1 MTSSTEQL
9 NRVGTMWSED
19 EPVRGGYPDPSLLA
33 LSGLDRMRA
42 GFRNQMAR
50 PPIHHLFGLMP
61 VAASPASVTF
71 TMPCSPW
78 LQTDAGVFFAGTA
91 ALIADAPLG
100 SAVMVG
106 LGPGQFSVTSELSL
120 NFLRPADVSS
130 ERLVCRAR
138 PIEVG
143 RTLGLAEAMVEDI
156 HGRLI
161 AHSTT
166 RCFVTTLDAP
176 EMDGE
181 PPTVEAPVYDTPDPY
196 LRPITE
202 GAVDPTRWKEHDFNE
217 IVRMQIAGE
226 IPPPPFVQMLKAI
239 PEPGDGTFKLTM
251 PASQWFTSPGGT
263 IYGGL
268 IAYAADVALSGAF
281 GTTLSGNELAAT
293 LDLKVLF
300 LRPALPD
307 GKPLTVTANVM
318 HRGRTF
324 ATGQAEIT
332 NSDGKTVAFATSS
345 ATIRSGRNW
354 ASFAVADEAVSPTDT

>member
-1 MTSSTEQL
+1 
-9 NRVGTMWSED
+9 MWSDD
-19 EPVRGGYPDPSLLA
+19 EPVRGGYPDASLLA

-42 GFRNQMAR
+42 GFRNQMVP
-50 PPIHHLFGLMP
+50 PPISHLFGLMP
-61 VAASPASVTF
+61 VAVSPASATF
-71 TMPCSPW
+71 SMPCSPW

-91 ALIADAPLG
+91 ALVADAPLG
-100 SAVMVG
+100 SAIMAG

-120 NFLRPADVSS
+120 NFLRPVDVSS
-130 ERLVCRAR
+130 ERLVARAR

-143 RTLGLAEAMVEDI
+143 RTLCLAEAMVEDG

-161 AHSTT
+161 AHTTT
-166 RCFVTTLDAP
+166 RCFVISVDAP
-176 EMDGE
+176 EADAA
-181 PPTVEAPVYDTPDPY
+181 PPTVEAQSYDTPDPY
-196 LRPITE
+196 LRPIPE
-202 GAVDPTRWKEHDFNE
+202 GSVDRTRWKEHDFNE

-226 IPPPPFVQMLKAI
+226 IPEPPFVQMLKAV

-251 PASQWFTSPGGT
+251 PSSQWFTSPAGT
-263 IYGGL
+263 IYGGV

-281 GTTLSGNELAAT
+281 GTTLGGNELAAT

-300 LRPALPD
+300 LRPAFPD
-307 GKPLTVTANVM
+307 GRPLTVAANVM

-332 NSDGKTVAFATSS
+332 NADGKTVAFATSS